1 LARYICTIIISLV
14 SYAFFVYKEHSVST
28 PQNNDQYFNI
38 VFKPHVTIIE
48 INKIKFI
55 DCVAYKI
62 SFDGEYFGIFLND
75 DIIYL
80 PPKKPQ
86 DKHQLSITCTDNDD
100 KDKKEKTWEITQS
113 GTIYDE

>member
-1 LARYICTIIISLV
+1 MARYICTIIISLV
-14 SYAFFVYKEHSVST
+14 SYAFFVYKKPSVYT
-28 PQNNDQYFNI
+28 PHNNDQYFNI
-38 VFKPHVTIIE
+38 LFKKNVTTIE

-80 PPKKPQ
+80 PPKNPQ
-86 DKHQLSITCTDNDD
+86 ENHQLSITCTDEND

>member
-1 LARYICTIIISLV
+1 MARYICTIIISLV
-14 SYAFFVYKEHSVST
+14 SYAFFVYKKPSVYT
-28 PQNNDQYFNI
+28 PHNNDQYFNI
-38 VFKPHVTIIE
+38 LFKKNVTTIE

-75 DIIYL
+75 DVIYL
-80 PPKKPQ
+80 PPKNPQ
-86 DKHQLSITCTDNDD
+86 ENHQLSITCTDENDND
-100 KDKKEKTWEITQS
+100 KEEKTWEITQS